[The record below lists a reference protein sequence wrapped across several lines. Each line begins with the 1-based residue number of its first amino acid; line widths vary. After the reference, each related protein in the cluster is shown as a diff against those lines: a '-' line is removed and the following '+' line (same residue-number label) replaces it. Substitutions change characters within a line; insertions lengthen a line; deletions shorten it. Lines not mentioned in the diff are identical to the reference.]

1 MHSIPRPLALVRASV
16 CPPVESLALSSVV
29 SELTRIDI
37 SILPMVGSLAF
48 FFSSYKIAFV
58 PLASGESQL
67 AEAVL
72 QIILPLAIVNI
83 TIIVLVPTVKSVIIF
98 KLSFKLVAVV

>member
-16 CPPVESLALSSVV
+16 CPPVESLAFSSVV

-58 PLASGESQL
+58 PLTSGESQL

-72 QIILPLAIVNI
+72 
-83 TIIVLVPTVKSVIIF
+83 
-98 KLSFKLVAVV
+98 